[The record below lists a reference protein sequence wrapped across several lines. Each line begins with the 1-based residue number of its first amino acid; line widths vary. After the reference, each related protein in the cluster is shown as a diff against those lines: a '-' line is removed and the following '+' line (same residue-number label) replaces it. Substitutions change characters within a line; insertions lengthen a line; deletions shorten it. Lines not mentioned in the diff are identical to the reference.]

1 MITIVGLGMEKNDL
15 SLRGAEA
22 IRSAKTVLLRTAQ
35 TASAE
40 SVKALGVPY
49 ASLDSVYEKS
59 RNFDSL
65 QKNIVAEVLRAAK
78 EGDVAYCVDG
88 SLSEDAAARIL
99 CKRKNDVVCV
109 DGVSKAAYFA
119 AKAGCAQYT
128 AMSAYD
134 RASYRRAALPLI
146 VYDIDSAFLAGD
158 LKLALSDLLGEESEV
173 LFFHGGE
180 GRKMP
185 LYEID
190 RQGEYDYC
198 TAIAALPV
206 PLLRKKRF
214 DYTDLEDLVRLL
226 RAPGG
231 CPWDRA
237 QTNESIRSNMVEE
250 AYELVDAI
258 DSKDDDKIREETGDV
273 LLQAAFH
280 TVMKEELDAF
290 DSSDVIT
297 ELCSKLIFRHSH
309 IFGEDKAQ
317 NEAEALSFWEKNKTV
332 EKHQDTFSSAVL
344 DVPKGFPA
352 LMRAQKVGK
361 RAGKSGMDFASA
373 EDAAAQIGKE
383 VEEFLEAYRAGD
395 AAHTAEELGDV
406 LFAAVNAGRKAGVDC
421 EFALKET
428 VGKFVRRFVKTEELA
443 KADGFA
449 LNELD
454 AETLDR
460 YYRRAK
466 ELCGQDR

>member
-109 DGVSKAAYFA
+109 DGVSK
-119 AKAGCAQYT
+119 
-128 AMSAYD
+128 
-134 RASYRRAALPLI
+134 
-146 VYDIDSAFLAGD
+146 YDIDSAFLAGD

-258 DSKDDDKIREETGDV
+258 DSKDDDKLREETGDV

-280 TVMKEELDAF
+280 TVMKEELGAF

-297 ELCSKLIFRHSH
+297 ELCNKLIFRHSH

-428 VGKFVRRFVKTEELA
+428 VDKFVRRFVKTEELA